1 MSWGYPADGPA
12 DDPGAVIGAALDR
25 GMTLIDTA
33 AVYGP
38 YTSER
43 LVGRAV
49 RNRRDEAVLCTKGGC
64 TARDPA
70 DPHSIEIDGSPAN
83 LRADCEA
90 SLQRLGV
97 DYIDLYY
104 LHRLDPNIPIEE
116 SIGALA
122 ELRAEGKIRAIGLS
136 ECNTAAL
143 ERAARVSPI
152 AAVQSE
158 FSLWTRDHVHG
169 SMRWCNDHDAAFV
182 AFAPLGRGFL
192 AGRVHRSLPPDDLRS
207 RMPRFQSSALEHNV
221 RLLTVIETIAAEH
234 GLTLAQVALAWV
246 LQSNNSVIPI
256 AGTRRLAG
264 IRENALAS
272 EVTLLPEAV
281 AQLDQLHSGVVGSR
295 YGSEHWQ
302 NQAGR

>member
-1 MSWGYPADGPA
+1 MSWGYPADGPG
-12 DDPGAVIGAALDR
+12 DDPDAVIGAALDR

-43 LVGRAV
+43 LVGRAI
-49 RNRRDEAVLCTKGGC
+49 RNRRDEVVLCTKGGC

-70 DPHSIEIDGSPAN
+70 DPHSIEIDGSPTN

-90 SLQRLGV
+90 SLRRLRV

-104 LHRLDPNIPIEE
+104 LHRIDPNVPIEE
-116 SIGALA
+116 SVGALFD
-122 ELRAEGKIRAIGLS
+122 LRGEGKIRAIGLS
-136 ECNTAAL
+136 ECDTEAL
-143 ERAARVSPI
+143 ERAARISSI

-158 FSLWTRDHVHG
+158 FSLWTRDHVHS
-169 SMRWCNDHDAAFV
+169 SMRWCSDNGATFV

-192 AGRVHRSLPPDDLRS
+192 AGRVHQSLPPDDLRS
-207 RMPRFQSSALEHNV
+207 RMPRFQSSALSDNL
-221 RLLTVIETIAAEH
+221 RLLTVIEMVAAEQ
-234 GLTLAQVALAWV
+234 GITLAQVALAWV
-246 LQSNNSVIPI
+246 LQSSTTVIPI

-264 IRENALAS
+264 VRENALAS

-295 YGSEHWQ
+295 YGSSHWQ
-302 NQAGR
+302 NQAR